1 MKEITYVSV
10 DNIRIRDLEQLKVLG
25 GPFTSSEQENVYLQ
39 KRNIDE
45 NTKID
50 RLNIEVRYERDTSL
64 YVPKTSDTFRLK
76 QDYRTYLC
84 ICMQLI

>member
-1 MKEITYVSV
+1 M
-10 DNIRIRDLEQLKVLG
+10 DNIRIRDLEQLKVLW

-50 RLNIEVRYERDTSL
+50 RLYIEVLVRYERDTSL
-64 YVPKTSDTFRLK
+64 FVPKFSDIFRLK